1 MAAAAAAPQRVQS
14 RSERTRRELLEAAE
28 FLFAER
34 GFHATR
40 LEDVAER
47 VGIRKPSLLYH
58 FPDKRALYDAVL
70 GELVGGLMTRLQ
82 GILGGD
88 SSLAD
93 SIEAAV
99 DAWVS
104 YVGERPAIAR
114 ILLREVADAR
124 PGYPS
129 LFVQH
134 ALPLLGLMNQTIRA
148 GQRRKIFL
156 GIDPIHLASTV
167 TGATVFFLLGTPLL
181 GDSWPHD
188 PRSESQLEQLRQEL
202 RRVTRRLLG
211 LTGATP
217 RKRTRPMAPAP
228 SSPK

>member
-1 MAAAAAAPQRVQS
+1 MVAALPTSPAPS
-14 RSERTRRELLEAAE
+14 RAERTRRELLEAAE
-28 FLFAER
+28 TLFAER
-34 GFHATR
+34 GFHGTR

-47 VGIRKPSLLYH
+47 VGIRKPSILYH
-58 FPDKRALYDAVL
+58 FADKRALYDAVL
-70 GELVGGLMTRLQ
+70 AELVGGLISRLQ
-82 GILGGD
+82 KVLGGNAP
-88 SSLAD
+88 LAE

-99 DAWVS
+99 DAWVV

-114 ILLREVADAR
+114 ILLREIADAR
-124 PGYPS
+124 PGLPS
-129 LFVQH
+129 PFVQH

-181 GDSWPHD
+181 GEAWPFD
-188 PRSESQLEQLRQEL
+188 PRSAGQLEQLRQEL

-211 LTGATP
+211 LTGAIP
-217 RKRTRPMAPAP
+217 RRKSA
-228 SSPK
+228 SSKSGQSGE